1 MKRYYKE
8 INKKSF
14 DFIFDDSPV
23 EFIEATN
30 YYDIDTFDYFLTLK
44 MKNVSGQ
51 RIKSVGLKLHLFID
65 NTVVPYKKLE
75 YTYDSRVA
83 VDETFGEK
91 DYIAIPQT
99 FYKSFDIILTDVTFE
114 NGVTKSYNISSRKKG
129 ELIKEQTS
137 DIVTACELVEENE
150 VLKETFPAIV
160 MPAFGERAWICSCSH
175 KNSNDREVCE
185 RCSRQKAWL
194 MSVYDKES
202 LRRLSREE
210 GNGTLTMSKRA
221 EKARF
226 IEKRDFKPVDEKKEL
241 VIENEIKKVEKRER
255 YKDKMRIQAIPRI
268 ALYFLG
274 GFLIYFLVLLLT
286 GQI

>member
-1 MKRYYKE
+1 MKKYYKE

-14 DFIFDDSPV
+14 NFIFDNSPI

-30 YYDIDTFDYFLTLK
+30 LYDIDTFDYYLTLK
-44 MKNVSGQ
+44 MKNVSGE
-51 RIKSVGLKLHLFID
+51 RIRGVKIKLHLFID

-75 YTYDSRVA
+75 YTYDLKVNADS
-83 VDETFGEK
+83 TFGEK
-91 DYIAIPQT
+91 DYIPIPQT
-99 FYKSFDIILTDVTFE
+99 FYKSFDVILDEVTFE
-114 NGVTKSYNISSRKKG
+114 NGVTEDYNISSRKKG
-129 ELIKEQTS
+129 ELIKEQTN
-137 DIVTACELVEENE
+137 DIATACELVEESE
-150 VLKETFPAIV
+150 ALKESFPAIV
-160 MPAFGERAWICSCSH
+160 MPAFGEKAWICSCSH
-175 KNSNDREVCE
+175 KNSNDAEACE
-185 RCSRQKAWL
+185 RCSREKKWL
-194 MSVYDKES
+194 MEVYDKER
-202 LRRLSREE
+202 LRRISREE

-226 IEKRDFKPVDEKKEL
+226 IEKRDFKPLDEKKEL

-268 ALYFLG
+268 ALYFVG